1 MKKLGAFLAIT
12 SLLTLVPAAFAAGG
26 DVATPSLKDPRIVSS
41 EASPDASPL
50 PSPGQYGAGNT
61 LGRSGGRGD
70 RGSSDPWDWNTVGSG
85 GSNVGLRHGTNP
97 SLGNAVPPGFNN
109 PGADYSRYERGNF

>member
-26 DVATPSLKDPRIVSS
+26 DVSTPSLKDQRIVSS
-41 EASPDASPL
+41 EASPDARTL

-61 LGRSGGRGD
+61 MGRSGYGGD
-70 RGSSDPWDWNTVGSG
+70 IGSSDPWDWNTVGSG
-85 GSNVGLRHGTNP
+85 GSNVGLRQGTNP

-109 PGADYSRYERGNF
+109 TGADYSRYERGNR

>member
-26 DVATPSLKDPRIVSS
+26 DGSTPSLKDQRIVSS
-41 EASPDASPL
+41 EASPDARTL

-61 LGRSGGRGD
+61 MGRSGYRGD
-70 RGSSDPWDWNTVGSG
+70 LASSDTWDWNTVGSG
-85 GSNVGLRHGTNP
+85 GSNVGLRNGTNP
-97 SLGNAVPPGFNN
+97 YLGNSVPPGFNN
-109 PGADYSRYERGNF
+109 SGADYSRYERGNR